1 MQKNANKGDEM
12 GKISSENK
20 TVPVLV
26 KLPESVAKIIEEM
39 AEKEKNPKA
48 TVVRR
53 LIMKG
58 LEASS
63 ND

>member
-1 MQKNANKGDEM
+1 M